1 MKNKFTQKAAALLCS
16 KKALNRARIAHR
28 LLSSMTAII
37 ACLAVVPAFADN
49 EALNAVNK
57 LSDTIF
63 ALIKAVG
70 LICAGWG
77 VLQLGM
83 SVQSHDASQRTQGV
97 LCILG
102 GLLIYFVKAILTSIG
117 AA

>member
-16 KKALNRARIAHR
+16 KKALNRARTAHR
-28 LLSSMTAII
+28 LLSMTAII

-63 ALIKAVG
+63 ALIKAG

>member
-16 KKALNRARIAHR
+16 KKALNRARTAHR
-28 LLSSMTAII
+28 LLSMTAII

-77 VLQLGM
+77 VLQ
-83 SVQSHDASQRTQGV
+83 
-97 LCILG
+97 
-102 GLLIYFVKAILTSIG
+102 IG
-117 AA
+117 RAHV

>member
-28 LLSSMTAII
+28 LLSMTAII

-70 LICAGWG
+70 LICAGWC

-83 SVQSHDASQRTQGV
+83 SVQSHEASQRTQGV
-97 LCILG
+97 LCSLG
-102 GLLIYFVKAILTSIG
+102 GRLIYFVKAILTSIG

>member
-16 KKALNRARIAHR
+16 KKALNRARTAHR
-28 LLSSMTAII
+28 LLSMTAII

-83 SVQSHDASQRTQGV
+83 SVQSHDASQGV

>member
-16 KKALNRARIAHR
+16 KKALNRACIVHR
-28 LLSSMTAII
+28 VLSMTAII
-37 ACLAVVPAFADN
+37 ACFAVAPALAAD
-49 EALNAVNK
+49 EALSAVNK

-70 LICAGWG
+70 LITAGWG

-102 GLLIYFVKAILTSIG
+102 GLLIYFTKAILTSIG
-117 AA
+117 AT

>member
-1 MKNKFTQKAAALLCS
+1 MKNKFTQKAATLLCS
-16 KKALNRARIAHR
+16 PKALNRARIAHR
-28 LLSSMTAII
+28 LLSMTAII

-49 EALNAVNK
+49 EALNAVN
-57 LSDTIF
+57 SDTIF

-117 AA
+117 VA

>member
-16 KKALNRARIAHR
+16 PKALNRARIAHR
-28 LLSSMTAII
+28 LLSMTAII

-57 LSDTIF
+57 LS

>member
-1 MKNKFTQKAAALLCS
+1 MKNKLTQKAAALLCS

-28 LLSSMTAII
+28 LLSMTAII

-70 LICAGWG
+70 LICTGWG
-77 VLQLGM
+77 VLQLG
-83 SVQSHDASQRTQGV
+83 SRCSRTMLRSALQGV

>member
-16 KKALNRARIAHR
+16 KKALNRARTAHR
-28 LLSSMTAII
+28 LLSMTAII
-37 ACLAVVPAFADN
+37 ACLAVVPAFA
-49 EALNAVNK
+49 ALNAVNK

>member
-16 KKALNRARIAHR
+16 SKALNRARIAHR
-28 LLSSMTAII
+28 LLSMTAII
-37 ACLAVVPAFADN
+37 ACLAVVPAFAEN

-70 LICAGWG
+70 LISTGWG
-77 VLQLGM
+77 VVQIGI

-102 GLLIYFVKAILTSIG
+102 GILIIFTKSILTSIG
-117 AA
+117 AV

>member
-16 KKALNRARIAHR
+16 KKALNRARVVHR
-28 LLSSMTAII
+28 LLSMTAII
-37 ACLAVVPAFADN
+37 SCLAVVPAFAGN
-49 EALNAVNK
+49 EALDAVNK
-57 LSDTIF
+57 LSDLIF
-63 ALIKAVG
+63 ALIKVVG

-77 VLQLGM
+77 VVQLGL

-102 GLLIYFVKAILTSIG
+102 GILIIFTKSILTSIG
-117 AA
+117 AV

>member
-28 LLSSMTAII
+28 LLSMTAII

-97 LCILG
+97 LCFLG

>member
-1 MKNKFTQKAAALLCS
+1 MKNKLTQKAAALLCS

-28 LLSSMTAII
+28 LLSMII

>member
-1 MKNKFTQKAAALLCS
+1 MKNKLTQKAAALLCS

-28 LLSSMTAII
+28 LLSMTAI

-70 LICAGWG
+70 LICTGWG